1 MRRDEAGALT
11 DRWVRA
17 WATSRRLPLEHLDGR
32 PVVHVG
38 GASRTTE
45 VLCVEPD
52 QDEIARWA
60 RFVAGDP
67 AVMVT
72 LLSRVPYD
80 VAPAPSGLRLDRDD
94 ETLMSASLAAVRV
107 PDPPAPLVLQ
117 WDVDGVRH
125 TCRVLDGATV
135 AAEGAVGVLGRDAV
149 LDEVET
155 SPRHRRRG
163 LGRLVVAAL
172 VRRAH
177 DLGATTG
184 LLAATVDGRHLY
196 SRLGWRSELS
206 MLSYLGTPAPADVR
220 NASHPG

>member
-1 MRRDEAGALT
+1 MDRDEAGALT

-17 WATSRRLPLEHLDGR
+17 WAASRRLPVEHLDGR
-32 PVVHVG
+32 PLVHVG
-38 GASRTTE
+38 GASRATE

-52 QDEIARWA
+52 EDEIARWA

-67 AVMVT
+67 TAMVT
-72 LLSRVPYD
+72 LLSRAPHG
-80 VAPAPSGLRLDRDD
+80 VAPAPPGLRLDRDD
-94 ETLMSASLAAVRV
+94 ETLMTATLAPV
-107 PDPPAPLVLQ
+107 PVPALPAPLTLR

-125 TCRVLDGATV
+125 TCRVLDRDRV
-135 AAEGAVGVLGRDAV
+135 AAEGAVGVVGRDAV

-177 DLGATTG
+177 ERGATTG

-196 SRLGWRSELS
+196 STLGWRSELS
-206 MLSYLGTPAPADVR
+206 MLSYLGAPPAPT
-220 NASHPG
+220 